1 MSGALQVGEQITV
14 SYTVRI
20 DNDELLNGDAGT
32 ASDPGNQ
39 VEGSANS
46 AAGMVDD
53 LSDDG
58 LNPNNDNGE
67 GTTDD
72 PTPFQVP
79 QIRLFKAQSDAVSN
93 GDGTSTITVTLR
105 VQNSGT
111 VPLSDLSLTEDLA
124 DQFGGALI
132 STTSPTIDATLAP
145 TSTIPSTLINSAWVG
160 DTSLDLF
167 DPAEM
172 SELLTPGEEFSI
184 TFDVT
189 VDPDLLDDNSDFLT
203 NTADVTGVGENFD
216 GNPVTVSD
224 QSGADNGDGLDTD
237 EPTSAIVPEIA
248 VAKAAGDAVANG
260 DDFDVTFT
268 LVVENTGSV
277 NLNSLTLF
285 DDLAAEFGNAL
296 VGVSGLSVQNF
307 TGSGTAPTA
316 NAAWEGD
323 TSLSLFNDDGNLNP
337 GDRFEVVFTTTINPD
352 GVDSISQ
359 PLENQATVAGNA
371 VDASGQPAHQ

>member
-1 MSGALQVGEQITV
+1 MVNE
-14 SYTVRI
+14 
-20 DNDELLNGDAGT
+20 T
-32 ASDPGNQ
+32 APNPGNQ
-39 VEGSANS
+39 VQGTANS
-46 AAGMVDD
+46 SAGMVDD

-79 QIRLFKAQSDAVSN
+79 QIRLFKAQGDAVSN

-203 NTADVTGVGENFD
+203 NTADVTGVGQNFD

-237 EPTSAIVPEIA
+237 EPTAAIVPEIA

-296 VGVSGLSVQNF
+296 VGVSGLTVQNF

-316 NAAWEGD
+316 NAAWESD
-323 TSLSLFNDDGNLNP
+323 TSLSLFNDDGNC
-337 GDRFEVVFTTTINPD
+337 
-352 GVDSISQ
+352 
-359 PLENQATVAGNA
+359 
-371 VDASGQPAHQ
+371 